1 LAGLRSRIA
10 EFVKPFP
17 LDELAIEATDSSV
30 ADGELIV
37 LPHLP
42 SELLALSGNAAVAL
56 VQSAVDLASERGARV
71 VGLGGFSSIVADGG
85 LALTQRPGLTI
96 TSGNSLTTWTAIRSV
111 EAACAKYGFA
121 LADCTVAVVGA
132 TGAIGHALSL
142 LCAER
147 AAELILIGN
156 PLATEASLGKLRE
169 VAEDCRRH
177 VATRAAAG
185 WEFTPGTLA
194 ARMAHGRTPAPPHGD
209 AGMTITTD
217 IDQHLPRAHVVLAA
231 TNAVQPFIASRHLR
245 SGALVCDVSRPFNV
259 VPDLVQQR
267 DDLRLLS
274 GGLVLPPPSSVLGHV
289 EAPER
294 ANALVACAAETIVLA
309 LSGYQSAHL
318 CGRLDIATIEDIG
331 RLAEELGFSVIA

>member
-1 LAGLRSRIA
+1 M
-10 EFVKPFP
+10 
-17 LDELAIEATDSSV
+17 
-30 ADGELIV
+30 
-37 LPHLP
+37 
-42 SELLALSGNAAVAL
+42 
-56 VQSAVDLASERGARV
+56 
-71 VGLGGFSSIVADGG
+71 
-85 LALTQRPGLTI
+85 

-121 LADCTVAVVGA
+121 LGDCTVAIVGA

-177 VATRAAAG
+177 VTTRAAAG
-185 WEFTPGTLA
+185 REFTPGTLA
-194 ARMAHGRTPAPPHGD
+194 ARIAHGRTSAPPHGD

-217 IDQHLPRAHVVLAA
+217 IDRNLPRAHVVLAA
-231 TNAVQPFIASRHLR
+231 TNAVQPFIASHHLR

-309 LSGYQSAHL
+309 LSGYQSPHL

-331 RLAEELGFSVIA
+331 RLAEDLGFSVIA